1 MLKPEADEDVVQ
13 ECWFGDFSPWIRIVK
28 WFNVQR
34 GRRYCSSGVSPNVS
48 ATKLRSVSLK
58 CREHHVLHRKCLSRE
73 MPHTHATEDTSS
85 VNPSLELTS

>member
-1 MLKPEADEDVVQ
+1 MLKPEVDEDVVQ
-13 ECWFGDFSPWIRIVK
+13 ECWFGDFSPW
-28 WFNVQR
+28 Q
-34 GRRYCSSGVSPNVS
+34 SGLNAARAQLFLWDFSQCVRHEV
-48 ATKLRSVSLK
+48 AECFLK